1 MPLNTPEEGIVLI
14 HTSPLRRG
22 DAAVVE
28 LWLGEARTR
37 AVRYRFRIINEDTG
51 MRIAVSI
58 NYFILNKSLENLL
71 MIPVNSDLFLS

>member
-1 MPLNTPEEGIVLI
+1 VPLNTPEEGIVLI

-28 LWLGEARTR
+28 LWLDEAKTR

-51 MRIAVSI
+51 KRIIVPLIIYFKQVSGE
-58 NYFILNKSLENLL
+58 LTHDPRE
-71 MIPVNSDLFLS
+71 

>member
-28 LWLGEARTR
+28 LWLDEAKTR
-37 AVRYRFRIINEDTG
+37 AVRYRFKMINEDTG
-51 MRIAVSI
+51 KRIIVPLIIYFKQVSGE
-58 NYFILNKSLENLL
+58 LTHDPRE
-71 MIPVNSDLFLS
+71 

>member
-22 DAAVVE
+22 DTAVVE
-28 LWLGEARTR
+28 LWLDEAKTR

-51 MRIAVSI
+51 KRIIVPLIIYFRQVSGE
-58 NYFILNKSLENLL
+58 LTHDPRE
-71 MIPVNSDLFLS
+71 